1 MATKKV
7 NRIYS
12 DIDLNFTAHPVT
24 GDLTVK
30 YDVNA
35 VKQSLK
41 TLLLTQYYER
51 PFQPELGSPIYGML
65 FEPLDVITANTLKL
79 QIELL
84 IRNHEPRVV
93 DQSVTVTPLFDQ
105 NAFKVDI
112 YFYVIGLP
120 DPMTYSTIL
129 KRRR

>member
-24 GDLTVK
+24 GDLAVK

-93 DQSVTVTPLFDQ
+93 DQSVTVTPMFDQ

>member
-24 GDLTVK
+24 GDLAVK

>member
-24 GDLTVK
+24 GDLAVK

-93 DQSVTVTPLFDQ
+93 NQSVTVTPMYDQ

-112 YFYVIGLP
+112 FFYVIGLP